1 MDLDL
6 GAVRAFVA
14 VADDRFFGDAA
25 ARLGISQ
32 QAVSKRIAKL
42 ESDLGTALLRR
53 TPNGAEPTDDGA
65 SFLVHARAVLALAD
79 RAVELVRSRHRALR
93 VDVLGTRLAPVEI
106 VRAFHETV
114 PDVGIEIL
122 RSGGLADALPALARG
137 TIDAFFGRAVGDLGD
152 VEARPV
158 LLEPIHILVG
168 REHPLAGRDRVPIAE
183 LVGPRL
189 WLPGAARADTEW
201 ADFYRALTAEFG
213 VRIDTSGPDFGLD
226 DMVERTAASREL
238 ITFGVGEKIRV
249 PWHPGVVRI
258 PVVDPVP
265 VYPWSLLWHPRN
277 RHPVLPPLLA
287 YAREG
292 FRPFRPGREWLP
304 EPDRPAFSVPPS

>member
-14 VADDRFFGDAA
+14 VADDRYFGDAA

-42 ESDLGTALLRR
+42 ESDLDTALLRR

-65 SFLVHARAVLALAD
+65 SFLVHARALIGLAD
-79 RAVELVRSRHRALR
+79 QAVDLVRSRHRALR
-93 VDVLGTRLAPVEI
+93 VGVLGTRTASVET

-114 PDVGIEIL
+114 PDVGVETI
-122 RSGGLADALPALARG
+122 RADDLADALPALARG
-137 TIDAFFGRAVGDLGD
+137 TIDAFFGRALGDLGD

-158 LLEPIHILVG
+158 YLEPIHVLVG
-168 REHPLAGRDRVPIAE
+168 REHPFARLDRVPIAD
-183 LVGPRL
+183 LAGRSV
-189 WLPGAARADTEW
+189 WVPGAARPETEW
-201 ADFYRALTAEFG
+201 ADFYRAFTAEFG
-213 VRIDTSGPDFGLD
+213 VRIDTSGPNFGAD
-226 DMVERTAASREL
+226 DLVERTAASREL
-238 ITFGVGEKIRV
+238 ITAVGEKIRM
-249 PWHPGVVRI
+249 PWHPGVAQI

-277 RHPVLPPLLA
+277 RHPVLPRLVA
-287 YAREG
+287 YVRDG
-292 FRPFRPGREWLP
+292 FRPYRPGRDWLP
-304 EPDRPAFSVPPS
+304 EPDRPAFSA

>member
-14 VADDRFFGDAA
+14 VAEDRYFGDAA

-65 SFLVHARAVLALAD
+65 SFLVHARALVALAD
-79 RAVELVRSRHRALR
+79 QAVDLVRSRHRALR
-93 VDVLGTRLAPVEI
+93 VDVLGTRLVSVEI

-114 PDVGIEIL
+114 PDVGIEIV

-137 TIDAFFGRAVGDLGD
+137 TIDAFFGRALGDLGD
-152 VEARPV
+152 IRARPV
-158 LLEPIHILVG
+158 RLEPLHILVG
-168 REHPLAGRDRVPIAE
+168 HGHPFAGLDRVPLAS
-183 LVGPRL
+183 LVDRGM
-189 WLPGAARADTEW
+189 WIPGAARPGTEW

-213 VRIDTSGPDFGLD
+213 VPIDTSGPDFGLD
-226 DMVERTAASREL
+226 DIMDRVAASDEL
-238 ITFGVGEKIRV
+238 IGGGVGEGIRV
-249 PWHPGVVRI
+249 PPHPGIVQL
-258 PVVDPVP
+258 PVVDPAP

-277 RHPVLPPLLA
+277 RHPVLPRLVS
-287 YAREG
+287 YAGGG
-292 FRPFRPGREWLP
+292 FRPYRPGTEWLP
-304 EPDRPAFSVPPS
+304 EPDRPAFST